1 MLTGKLLNPRK
12 LKMPPALSA
21 GLISKEAP
29 VHGHVTLELSAL
41 FFWGQIEVFESVGEE
56 EKKEASRFP

>member
-1 MLTGKLLNPRK
+1 
-12 LKMPPALSA
+12 MPPALSA

-41 FFWGQIEVFESVGEE
+41 FFWGQIEMFESVGEE